1 MNAMFFLATLQTNH
15 GGWSARPCVLV
26 FVAAVGVALWIRS
39 VGRGDTRTGGD
50 SQKPF
55 ISGNDLANPEDARVA
70 ASHMY
75 WGFLEALRGYYSR
88 LMEFHSGVL
97 TDYVM
102 WFLVVLAVLMAAGWA

>member
-1 MNAMFFLATLQTNH
+1 MSAFLWMAALQTNH
-15 GGWSARPCVLV
+15 GAWSPRPWVLV

-39 VGRGDTRTGGD
+39 VGRGDSRTGGD

-75 WGFLEALRGYYSR
+75 WGYLEAMRGYYRR

-97 TDYVM
+97 TDYLM
-102 WFLVVLAVLMAAGWA
+102 WFLAVLAVLLAAGWA